1 MMKKLLTA
9 SVVAASV
16 AGMNV
21 TAQQLEEVLVT
32 AQKREQGANDVGI
45 TMNAFTGEMLKDAGF
60 STAED
65 IEPYSRFDN

>member
-32 AQKREQGANDVGI
+32 AQKREQGANDVHHD
-45 TMNAFTGEMLKDAGF
+45 E
-60 STAED
+60 
-65 IEPYSRFDN
+65 RVHR